1 VSYLSAVEELKN
13 LSEDIRRAITEVEGS
28 DGDRARIMNAC
39 GWIQKSTQ
47 SIGQV
52 CALLWAT
59 VPAKE
64 ALK

>member
-1 VSYLSAVEELKN
+1 MSSLAAVEELKN
-13 LSEDIRRAITEVEGS
+13 LSEDIRRAIAEVEHS
-28 DGDRARIMNAC
+28 DGDRTRIMNAC

-47 SIGQV
+47 GIDQV